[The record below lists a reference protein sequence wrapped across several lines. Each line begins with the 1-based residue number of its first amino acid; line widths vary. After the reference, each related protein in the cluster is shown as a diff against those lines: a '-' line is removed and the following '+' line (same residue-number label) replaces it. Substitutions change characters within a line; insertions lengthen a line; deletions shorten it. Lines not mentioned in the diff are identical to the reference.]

1 MLVRHQSYVC
11 LDSQVA
17 HEFPP
22 FASDTLR
29 TPPPGRLPNFS
40 PPSGR
45 DFTPRFAA
53 PLRRRILEGEEN
65 FGAVAAKRV
74 VVAVDQQVPSRA
86 HL

>member
-1 MLVRHQSYVC
+1 M
-11 LDSQVA
+11 A

-29 TPPPGRLPNFS
+29 TPPPGRLANFS

-65 FGAVAAKRV
+65 FGAVAAEENGHHRKGI
-74 VVAVDQQVPSRA
+74 ASRDSTEFEVI
-86 HL
+86 